1 MFYKVLFVLTLF
13 NLVKASKSFIKEN
26 VVIRDGKQAEI
37 STGAYV
43 SFGLTAAYHI
53 MVFAVCLIPTIMW

>member
-1 MFYKVLFVLTLF
+1 MFYKVLFVLTLY
-13 NLVKASKSFIKEN
+13 NLIKAAKSFIKDN
-26 VVIRDGKQAEI
+26 VVIKDGKQAEI
-37 STGAYV
+37 STGAYI